1 MIQTPQVTPVVS
13 MLLNIETCV
22 NRSLT
27 VVCRKFTMCK
37 AGQGLFR
44 RSGAYYSITMTFSGF
59 QKLDLIN
66 FPGYMACTVY
76 TASCNLRCPYC
87 HNPGLATGG
96 TEETYTP
103 EEVLSYIE
111 KRKGMLE
118 AVVVSGGEPTL
129 HLANPDSGESREF
142 EAFLSRVREMGL
154 LVKLDTNGCRPDVV
168 ERLMNLGLIDYVA
181 LDIKAPLDEKGY
193 SRVKPLIPPAQAALN
208 IKKTLDL
215 LRARASEKGAG
226 NGAEKGAPNWEVR
239 TTYLSYLLSKEDIL
253 RMVEQAGPVPRW
265 YIQAFNPA
273 VTLDGSWADLSAPE
287 NAECEQIA
295 ALMREKGVNALVR

>member
-76 TASCNLRCPYC
+76 TAGCNLRCPYC

-103 EEVLSYIE
+103 QEVLSYIE

-181 LDIKAPLDEKGY
+181 LDIKAPLDEEGY

-215 LRARASEKGAG
+215 LRAWSSEKGAG

-239 TTYLSYLLSKEDIL
+239 TTYLFYLLSKEDIL